1 METTTRTG
9 LLPRRLAAIL
19 FLVMGCS
26 AARSIPPDAASR
38 PRVPPSAE
46 ASDLLGSADRARLE
60 AIAAE
65 RANDGEG
72 GGYRIGPDDLL
83 EIRIPDLLEA
93 TSTGSTT
100 ARDGG
105 VVAVVAQAPVTE
117 RGVRV
122 AGDGRITIPV
132 IGTVEAAGLAPAD
145 LEAAIG
151 RRLMDAGIL
160 RRPQVS
166 VQVLE
171 HRSRV
176 VAVVGSVERPG
187 FYPATRPGATLA
199 ELIWAAGGPTRDA
212 GRVVEFVPAASG
224 RSTQW
229 DGPPAE
235 LTRAAA
241 TGNPVRLDLQTLLHP
256 TTADARLVN
265 PPVRPGDLIS
275 LAPAGNVQ
283 VDGWVQKP
291 GSYPLTRGLTLMG
304 AVAAAG
310 GMQFPAEGEV
320 TVTRTLGSGEQRQI
334 RVDVEAVRS
343 GRAPDLPM
351 IDGDV
356 VQVPA
361 SYARLAPWAAWSV
374 VKELVHVGGSV
385 LLF

>member
-1 METTTRTG
+1 METTIRMTR
-9 LLPRRLAAIL
+9 LPRRLAAIL
-19 FLVMGCS
+19 LLMTGCS
-26 AARSIPPDAASR
+26 AARSIPPDTASQPPL
-38 PRVPPSAE
+38 PRAAE
-46 ASDLLGSADRARLE
+46 ASDLLGATDRARLE
-60 AIAAE
+60 ALAVE
-65 RANDGEG
+65 RSHDGEG

-83 EIRIPDLLEA
+83 EVRVPDLMEA
-93 TSTGSTT
+93 TASASTPQN
-100 ARDGG
+100 AG
-105 VVAVVAQAPVTE
+105 VVAVVAQAPVTQ
-117 RGVRV
+117 RGLRV
-122 AGDGRITIPV
+122 DGDGRITIPI
-132 IGTVEAAGLAPAD
+132 IGMVEASGLTPPE

-151 RRLMDAGIL
+151 RRLVDAGIL

-166 VQVLE
+166 VQVIE

-212 GRVVEFVPAASG
+212 GRVVEFVPAPSE

-229 DGPPAE
+229 DGSPTE
-235 LTRAAA
+235 LARAAA
-241 TGNPVRLDLQTLLHP
+241 AADPVRLDLHTLLHP

-291 GSYPLTRGLTLMG
+291 GSYPLTRGLTLTG

-310 GMQFPAEGEV
+310 GTQFPAQDEV

-334 RVDVEAVRS
+334 HVHLQDVRGGS
-343 GRAPDLPM
+343 APDLAM

-361 SYARLAPWAAWSV
+361 SYTRLAPWAAWSV
-374 VKELVHVGGSV
+374 VRELVHVGGSV